1 MERAQIPIS
10 AFVDPQGNNR
20 EQIKLLVEQ
29 FVSLVID
36 CASEAN
42 ERSPLPLTTINFDSL
57 KISDDGIPEKEILD
71 DLHRI
76 LSESMNPAHTGYIG
90 HMDTMP
96 TTFSILGDFAAAAVN
111 NNMLSLEMSP
121 VFSRLENA
129 LVKQTGRLFGLG
141 ENSGGLMIAG
151 GSLANLQA
159 LAVARNFFFDSR
171 ENGVVG
177 LEQQPVIFAS
187 EAAHTSILKAAMLLG
202 LGTASVVKIKINRDS
217 QMEAAD
223 LRQKIEQSKTEGKA
237 PFCVVGTAGTTVT
250 GNIDPLEEINLV
262 AKEFKLWFHVDAA
275 YGGALVF
282 SEKYRHRLAGI
293 EYADSITFNPQK
305 WLYVAKTCAMVLFKD
320 AGLLDSSFRVAAP
333 YMRGGGGDDEL
344 INIGERSVQG
354 THHADI
360 LKYWLSLQHIGKSGY
375 SQLIDESYRLSTY
388 LAEQI
393 KSRAFLKIA
402 GKPELNL
409 VCFRGEPDWITLSG
423 WDDWNARLQS
433 YLLRQGSIF
442 VSLPVY
448 RESRWLRTVFLNP
461 FTNEE
466 IIDALMTNV
475 DAFAANI

>member
-159 LAVARNFFFDSR
+159 LAVARNFF
-171 ENGVVG
+171 
-177 LEQQPVIFAS
+177 
-187 EAAHTSILKAAMLLG
+187 SI
-202 LGTASVVKIKINRDS
+202 
-217 QMEAAD
+217 
-223 LRQKIEQSKTEGKA
+223 
-237 PFCVVGTAGTTVT
+237 
-250 GNIDPLEEINLV
+250 
-262 AKEFKLWFHVDAA
+262 H
-275 YGGALVF
+275 
-282 SEKYRHRLAGI
+282 
-293 EYADSITFNPQK
+293 
-305 WLYVAKTCAMVLFKD
+305 AKTA
-320 AGLLDSSFRVAAP
+320 
-333 YMRGGGGDDEL
+333 
-344 INIGERSVQG
+344 
-354 THHADI
+354 
-360 LKYWLSLQHIGKSGY
+360 
-375 SQLIDESYRLSTY
+375 
-388 LAEQI
+388 
-393 KSRAFLKIA
+393 
-402 GKPELNL
+402 
-409 VCFRGEPDWITLSG
+409 LSG
-423 WDDWNARLQS
+423 FGSSLLF
-433 YLLRQGSIF
+433 LLRK
-442 VSLPVY
+442 
-448 RESRWLRTVFLNP
+448 RRTHLY
-461 FTNEE
+461 
-466 IIDALMTNV
+466 
-475 DAFAANI
+475 